1 MNNQE
6 NLGSAESKI
15 KEVAERI
22 ARLRDDL
29 GFSVEKMAELTDY
42 SVEEYKQFETVCDSE
57 VIEVASK
64 LMDEF
69 DEAFKE
75 LAK

>member
-1 MNNQE
+1 MN
-6 NLGSAESKI
+6 
-15 KEVAERI
+15 
-22 ARLRDDL
+22 
-29 GFSVEKMAELTDY
+29 
-42 SVEEYKQFETVCDSE
+42 EEQKQFDNIADSE
-57 VIEVASK
+57 VNELATK

>member
-1 MNNQE
+1 MGNGNKDQNINSCGDGAKLSHRRIIIRE
-6 NLGSAESKI
+6 NLSWEELFMDEELKT
-15 KEVAERI
+15 
-22 ARLRDDL
+22 
-29 GFSVEKMAELTDY
+29 LTDN
-42 SVEEYKQFETVCDSE
+42 E
-57 VIEVASK
+57 VLAEADK

>member
-1 MNNQE
+1 MN
-6 NLGSAESKI
+6 
-15 KEVAERI
+15 
-22 ARLRDDL
+22 
-29 GFSVEKMAELTDY
+29 
-42 SVEEYKQFETVCDSE
+42 EEYKQYETVADSE
-57 VIEVASK
+57 VIEVSNK

>member
-1 MNNQE
+1 MN
-6 NLGSAESKI
+6 
-15 KEVAERI
+15 
-22 ARLRDDL
+22 
-29 GFSVEKMAELTDY
+29 
-42 SVEEYKQFETVCDSE
+42 EEYKQYETVTDSE
-57 VIEVASK
+57 VIKVANK

>member
-1 MNNQE
+1 M
-6 NLGSAESKI
+6 
-15 KEVAERI
+15 KEEQ
-22 ARLRDDL
+22 
-29 GFSVEKMAELTDY
+29 
-42 SVEEYKQFETVCDSE
+42 KQFDTIPD
-57 VIEVASK
+57 IEVNELATK

>member
-1 MNNQE
+1 MTDME
-6 NLGSAESKI
+6 KHADE
-15 KEVAERI
+15 E
-22 ARLRDDL
+22 LRNI
-29 GFSVEKMAELTDY
+29 S
-42 SVEEYKQFETVCDSE
+42 DSE
-57 VIEVASK
+57 VLAIAQN

>member
-1 MNNQE
+1 MNE
-6 NLGSAESKI
+6 DI
-15 KEVAERI
+15 KQYEI
-22 ARLRDDL
+22 ISD
-29 GFSVEKMAELTDY
+29 GELI
-42 SVEEYKQFETVCDSE
+42 KKKK
-57 VIEVASK
+57 K

>member
-1 MNNQE
+1 MANEDINQYE
-6 NLGSAESKI
+6 NIS
-15 KEVAERI
+15 
-22 ARLRDDL
+22 
-29 GFSVEKMAELTDY
+29 
-42 SVEEYKQFETVCDSE
+42 DSE
-57 VIEVASK
+57 VLAVASN

>member
-1 MNNQE
+1 MN
-6 NLGSAESKI
+6 
-15 KEVAERI
+15 
-22 ARLRDDL
+22 
-29 GFSVEKMAELTDY
+29 
-42 SVEEYKQFETVCDSE
+42 EEYKQFETVADSE
-57 VIEVASK
+57 VIEVANK

>member
-1 MNNQE
+1 M
-6 NLGSAESKI
+6 
-15 KEVAERI
+15 
-22 ARLRDDL
+22 D
-29 GFSVEKMAELTDY
+29 
-42 SVEEYKQFETVCDSE
+42 EEYKPFEIVTDSE
-57 VIEVASK
+57 VIEAATK

>member
-1 MNNQE
+1 LAVGKNIERRGIRCSDLLMCNCSYWVFMIMDSNDNN
-6 NLGSAESKI
+6 
-15 KEVAERI
+15 EVTNYISRS
-22 ARLRDDL
+22 DD
-29 GFSVEKMAELTDY
+29 
-42 SVEEYKQFETVCDSE
+42 E
-57 VIEVASK
+57 VIAIADN

>member
-1 MNNQE
+1 MMDQTITSVIWTGDFMN
-6 NLGSAESKI
+6 
-15 KEVAERI
+15 
-22 ARLRDDL
+22 
-29 GFSVEKMAELTDY
+29 
-42 SVEEYKQFETVCDSE
+42 EEYKQYDTVTDSE
-57 VIEVASK
+57 VIEVATK

>member
-1 MNNQE
+1 MDEDIMQYE
-6 NLGSAESKI
+6 NVSDGELLS
-15 KEVAERI
+15 VAE
-22 ARLRDDL
+22 
-29 GFSVEKMAELTDY
+29 
-42 SVEEYKQFETVCDSE
+42 
-57 VIEVASK
+57 K

>member
-1 MNNQE
+1 MNEDIKQYE
-6 NLGSAESKI
+6 NIS
-15 KEVAERI
+15 
-22 ARLRDDL
+22 
-29 GFSVEKMAELTDY
+29 
-42 SVEEYKQFETVCDSE
+42 DSE
-57 VIEVASK
+57 VLAAAQN

>member
-1 MNNQE
+1 MDE
-6 NLGSAESKI
+6 ELKT
-15 KEVAERI
+15 
-22 ARLRDDL
+22 
-29 GFSVEKMAELTDY
+29 LTDN
-42 SVEEYKQFETVCDSE
+42 E
-57 VIEVASK
+57 VLAEADK